1 MAVFVKETLA
11 GMNRSEHCINYK
23 HLAEFTVIVIH
34 YSNLKILKECDSW
47 LDATAKKYLAQSDCW
62 ALKAFIM
69 EDVAA
74 TVCQVYSTFYKNL
87 DRTAFI
93 AMEILNG
100 VDLDL
105 SDLSVRSTL
114 LMHLESAY
122 WTMKDFI
129 ESEVAISVCQVST
142 TPFKDLIQLA
152 TWAVVI
158 HDDLRADVLD
168 DEDLS

>member
-1 MAVFVKETLA
+1 
-11 GMNRSEHCINYK
+11 
-23 HLAEFTVIVIH
+23 
-34 YSNLKILKECDSW
+34 
-47 LDATAKKYLAQSDCW
+47 
-62 ALKAFIM
+62 M

-122 WTMKDFI
+122 
-129 ESEVAISVCQVST
+129 
-142 TPFKDLIQLA
+142 
-152 TWAVVI
+152 
-158 HDDLRADVLD
+158 
-168 DEDLS
+168 